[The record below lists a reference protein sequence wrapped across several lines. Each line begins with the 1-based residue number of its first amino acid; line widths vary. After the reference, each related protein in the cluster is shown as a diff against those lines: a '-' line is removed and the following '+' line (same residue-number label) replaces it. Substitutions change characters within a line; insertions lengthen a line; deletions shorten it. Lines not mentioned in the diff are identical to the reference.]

1 MTNTTLLDVIG
12 KLDLVQQSI
21 WSMEE
26 KLIESAAT
34 RSKLNAN
41 FDQLKSSLELV
52 SEKIDNLDAEM
63 RSLRNNAKS

>member
-1 MTNTTLLDVIG
+1 MTNTTLIDVIG

-34 RSKLNAN
+34 KSKLDTN
-41 FDQLKSSLELV
+41 FEQLKSTLELLG
-52 SEKIDNLDAEM
+52 EKIDNLDAEM